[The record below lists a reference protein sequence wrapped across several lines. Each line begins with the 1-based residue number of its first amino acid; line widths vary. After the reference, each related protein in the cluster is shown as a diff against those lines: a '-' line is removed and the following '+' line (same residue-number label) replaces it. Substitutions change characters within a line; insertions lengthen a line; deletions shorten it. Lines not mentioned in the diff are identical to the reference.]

1 MAVSQFMS
9 KLFAMTVGL
18 FLLGALFFVAS
29 FAVSI
34 ASKVAR
40 GDWTNRGGQVV
51 GNDAFRISRWSL
63 LARALFMVCPRC
75 GLDSIFEPRF
85 KPRRLCRGCGALFST
100 GIHEWYGLLILD
112 YTAGMMAGLLVWMLM
127 RMADEGSQA
136 KTALVGLSIIFTMIL
151 ALPSAWSFWKMFLF
165 SNGSL
170 AIDDPTHCAPLVR
183 AERSASTEQQRAS

>member
-1 MAVSQFMS
+1 MA
-9 KLFAMTVGL
+9 VGL
-18 FLLGALFFVAS
+18 FLLGALFLVAS

-75 GLDSIFEPRF
+75 GLDSIFEARF

-112 YTAGMMAGLLVWMLM
+112 YTAGMVAGLLVWMLM

-151 ALPSAWSFWKMFLF
+151 ALPSSWSFWKMFLF

-170 AIDDPTHCAPLVR
+170 AIDDPTHCASLVR
-183 AERSASTEQQRAS
+183 TERSSASTEQQRAS